1 MPSWDGTPASGMLGG
16 TTFAVSKDS
25 KKGKAAV
32 EFAAWATTTPEG
44 IKARIASGTSSTYPA
59 ATELVPTAA
68 KAFNSDFYGGQDL
81 YGLYAHAAD
90 SIKSGWTWGPV
101 MGLTNGTVKDAFGKV
116 AGKTG
121 TIDDALA
128 AAQQATLAE
137 LKNRGLKVAQ

>member
-1 MPSWDGTPASGMLGG
+1 
-16 TTFAVSKDS
+16 
-25 KKGKAAV
+25 
-32 EFAAWATTTPEG
+32 
-44 IKARIASGTSSTYPA
+44 
-59 ATELVPTAA
+59 
-68 KAFNSDFYGGQDL
+68 
-81 YGLYAHAAD
+81 
-90 SIKSGWTWGPV
+90 